1 MCSDPAG
8 GEVYG
13 SGKIAFGHPVLPAH
27 IVCKVEGLM
36 RTGFGGAE
44 G

>member
-1 MCSDPAG
+1 MCFELVG
-8 GEVYG
+8 GEVYRL
-13 SGKIAFGHPVLPAH
+13 GKIVFGYFVFLVY

-36 RTGFGGAE
+36 RTGFGGVE